1 MAPLNNQ
8 PLDLRFM
15 GALRLRKPDSWSAG
29 RICQKTC
36 ILLASARKAKRTD
49 GCRSISKIGF
59 SAVAQSTIV
68 RIVVTPNKRP
78 LIFVESPQCS
88 VSGSLRWSACRIQG
102 FNSFEVVCLRQEADQ
117 LKVKHTD

>member
-1 MAPLNNQ
+1 MASLNNQ

-49 GCRSISKIGF
+49 GFRSISKIGF
-59 SAVAQSTIV
+59 SVVAQKYYCSYSGYSQQAAPDF
-68 RIVVTPNKRP
+68 RGEPSMLGFRVTLMVSMQDSR
-78 LIFVESPQCS
+78 LQFV
-88 VSGSLRWSACRIQG
+88 
-102 FNSFEVVCLRQEADQ
+102 
-117 LKVKHTD
+117 